1 MLEENDKIKD
11 LLIIHDFLKS
21 PFTILNEELED
32 RFEEYRQYLYNNSGE
47 FDIYCLSLEIIK
59 TIKIYLTSLKKFN
72 VHDIDIIRDISK
84 KIDTL
89 DKLKD
94 IKEGY
99 FYVLDN
105 LYLDMKELLDDALLY
120 KLNQDEYEEE
130 IENILDL
137 FNEDLQM
144 ENITEVATDIT

>member
-1 MLEENDKIKD
+1 M
-11 LLIIHDFLKS
+11 
-21 PFTILNEELED
+21 
-32 RFEEYRQYLYNNSGE
+32 
-47 FDIYCLSLEIIK
+47 
-59 TIKIYLTSLKKFN
+59 
-72 VHDIDIIRDISK
+72 K

-105 LYLDMKELLDDALLY
+105 LYMDMKELLDDALLY
-120 KLNQDEYEEE
+120 KLNQREYEEE
-130 IENILDL
+130 LDNILDL